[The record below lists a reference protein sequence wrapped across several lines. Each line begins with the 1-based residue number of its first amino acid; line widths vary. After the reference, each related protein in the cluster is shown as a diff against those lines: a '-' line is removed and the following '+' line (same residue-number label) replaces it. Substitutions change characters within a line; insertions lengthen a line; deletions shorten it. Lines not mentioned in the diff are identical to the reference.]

1 MQAAA
6 QQGLGLVAAA
16 GGQDFHLHA
25 EPLAQLLDG
34 HIIEEGVLLLPQHHG
49 RHAQRAAGQP
59 ALALSDDVG
68 RRDEARHADV
78 AAEEV
83 VFDGMHFYF
92 YHGVL
97 AVELVHHLGDE
108 GRGHGAGDDIHLFGA
123 IDAVGL
129 FQLGQKFLPEEAHHA
144 HAVFQLVVV
153 LIKLR
158 LRDGAAGLEVP
169 LIAGVDDALAVAA
182 LALVAELFHDVDDG
196 GAGLSVVGRLL
207 EEVLAVI
214 RHAAGDCRHA
224 LHHRGQL
231 QQVGEG
237 AAELV
242 AVVDAPAEHQLAVDG
257 DAALHQAGQVLQHLA
272 APFIRQ
278 HPHAELGIGG
288 VDRDVD
294 GRDMHLD
301 DAVDLVVLH
310 VGHGDIVAEQK
321 GQALVVV
328 LEVEALTHSRGQL
341 VDEAEHAVVGAG
353 VLLVAQI
360 GGEVA
365 AEGAALFPLDVPLPD
380 AVRHSRFEVEA
391 LAVGI
396 KIIVQRVVQLVAVH
410 AQQLVAA
417 SEAEGFCL
425 AARVHAVDPDGHAF
439 TSQFRFQDKARR
451 GRHCA
456 LPFCT

>member
-1 MQAAA
+1 M
-6 QQGLGLVAAA
+6 
-16 GGQDFHLHA
+16 
-25 EPLAQLLDG
+25 
-34 HIIEEGVLLLPQHHG
+34 
-49 RHAQRAAGQP
+49 
-59 ALALSDDVG
+59 
-68 RRDEARHADV
+68 
-78 AAEEV
+78 
-83 VFDGMHFYF
+83 
-92 YHGVL
+92 
-97 AVELVHHLGDE
+97 
-108 GRGHGAGDDIHLFGA
+108 
-123 IDAVGL
+123 
-129 FQLGQKFLPEEAHHA
+129 
-144 HAVFQLVVV
+144 
-153 LIKLR
+153 
-158 LRDGAAGLEVP
+158 
-169 LIAGVDDALAVAA
+169 AA

-196 GAGLSVVGRLL
+196 GAGLGVVGRLL
-207 EEVLAVI
+207 EEVLAVV

-237 AAELV
+237 AAQLV

-294 GRDMHLD
+294 GRDVHLD

-328 LEVEALTHSRGQL
+328 LEVEALTHPRGQL
-341 VDEAEHAVVGAG
+341 VDEAEHTVVGAG

-365 AEGAALFPLDVPLPD
+365 AEGAALFPPDVPLPD
-380 AVRHSRFEVEA
+380 AVRHLCFEVEA

-417 SEAEGFCL
+417 GEAEGFRL

>member
-1 MQAAA
+1 M
-6 QQGLGLVAAA
+6 
-16 GGQDFHLHA
+16 
-25 EPLAQLLDG
+25 
-34 HIIEEGVLLLPQHHG
+34 
-49 RHAQRAAGQP
+49 
-59 ALALSDDVG
+59 
-68 RRDEARHADV
+68 
-78 AAEEV
+78 
-83 VFDGMHFYF
+83 
-92 YHGVL
+92 
-97 AVELVHHLGDE
+97 
-108 GRGHGAGDDIHLFGA
+108 
-123 IDAVGL
+123 
-129 FQLGQKFLPEEAHHA
+129 
-144 HAVFQLVVV
+144 
-153 LIKLR
+153 
-158 LRDGAAGLEVP
+158 
-169 LIAGVDDALAVAA
+169 AA

-294 GRDMHLD
+294 GRDVHLD

-310 VGHGDIVAEQK
+310 IGHGDIVAEQK

-341 VDEAEHAVVGAG
+341 VDETEHTVVGAG

-365 AEGAALFPLDVPLPD
+365 AEGAALFPPDVPLPD
-380 AVRHSRFEVEA
+380 AVRYPGFQVEA
-391 LAVGI
+391 AAVGI
-396 KIIVQRVVQLVAVH
+396 KIVVQRVVQLVVVH
-410 AQQLVAA
+410 AQQLVTGGKAKSFGFAA
-417 SEAEGFCL
+417 GIYL
-425 AARVHAVDPDGHAF
+425 LDPYRHLHPPPLKNKKG
-439 TSQFRFQDKARR
+439 KALRPPLLYITPLCHQLR
-451 GRHCA
+451 A
-456 LPFCT
+456 N